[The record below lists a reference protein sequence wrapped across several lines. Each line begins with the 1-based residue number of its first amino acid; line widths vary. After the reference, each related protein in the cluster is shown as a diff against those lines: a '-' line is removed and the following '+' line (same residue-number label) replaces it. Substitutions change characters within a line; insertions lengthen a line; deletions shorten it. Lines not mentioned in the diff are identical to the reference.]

1 MTTTIPNRT
10 SAANRRVDAAPTA
23 PLSAVKPPYVMAACV
38 SLGALILYVLTLAPT
53 TQFWD
58 TSEYITA
65 AYTLGIPHPPGNP
78 LFVLMAHVF
87 GLLPLARAYAERIN
101 LFAAV
106 TSAIS
111 AGCWFL
117 IAERWLR
124 SFVPVLWPRR
134 IAALAGALVSATAFT
149 VWNQSV
155 VNEKVYTLSLLSIAL
170 ILWLIVRWDDQPA
183 GEAHDH
189 HLLLIVYLLA
199 LTATNHMM
207 GVLVGP
213 VVIILLFPPLKTQ
226 RPVSDAERSVEWSQF
241 LVVTSVWVLLLTLGL
256 ESWEPIAVAGVL
268 FLAALVYAISAGN
281 ASFAVAALL
290 VAVVGL
296 SVYTYLPIRA
306 GFHPPIN
313 EGEPTTWRALWDVI
327 FRVQYGKPSIFDN
340 PTQPPGSGNTGH
352 TAALYWAQ
360 IVNYAQYFS
369 WQFAHDWSERVQRV
383 SAVVFAFVGGIGAM
397 RHWRADKRT
406 ALAMTVLMFTFTLA
420 LVFYLNFKYGFSL
433 HPEQPLAAHEVRQ
446 RDYFFMVSFAIWG
459 IWVAMGLAAMLEGVG
474 DWFRERQPDET
485 RRWLYGTPLIMAL
498 ALVPLF
504 GNRLTA
510 SRKGETLARDFA
522 YDVLQSVEPY
532 GVLVTAGDNDTFPLW
547 YAQEV
552 EGIRKDVTVLNLSLA
567 NTDWYIRQ
575 LQGRPVT
582 PFDSL
587 NAPAIYRGKQWP
599 MPTDR
604 LMTLSDAQLAALE
617 QFYIL
622 EDKRTARLG
631 TGADT
636 VRVTI
641 DPQMLG
647 RPYLERADVIVLQVI
662 RDQLGKRPIAFSRT
676 VGLYADQFGFT
687 SHLEGHGFAR
697 VLRPKELVQSDSIQ
711 GVQSLGYVNVP
722 RTTRLLFDVYHI
734 DAAARQRP
742 RGWVDEPSKGILDLY
757 GLTFYT
763 MAEVIQKKDAALAA
777 RAQEIA
783 QMVFRNTRMTLQP
796 LPERPVR

>member
-1 MTTTIPNRT
+1 MTTTVPNRT
-10 SAANRRVDAAPTA
+10 TPMSRTPVHAVPT
-23 PLSAVKPPYVMAACV
+23 PFDAVKPPYLMAGCV

-58 TSEYITA
+58 TSEYIA
-65 AYTLGIPHPPGNP
+65 AANTLGIPHPPGNP

-101 LFAAV
+101 LFAAA

-117 IAERWLR
+117 VAERWLR
-124 SFVPVLWPRR
+124 SFVPALWPRR
-134 IAALAGALVSATAFT
+134 FAALAGAIVSATAFT

-183 GEAHDH
+183 GQAHDH
-189 HLLLIVYLLA
+189 HLLLIIYLLA

-213 VVIILLFPPLKTQ
+213 VVIILLYPPLKKQ
-226 RPVSDAERSVEWSQF
+226 RPLSDAERSLEWSQF
-241 LVVTSVWVLLLTLGL
+241 LVFTSVWALLMTLGL
-256 ESWEPIAVAGVL
+256 EGWTPIAVAGVV
-268 FLAALVYAISAGN
+268 FAAALAYAIMAGN

-290 VAVVGL
+290 VAVVGI

-306 GFHPPIN
+306 HFYPPIN
-313 EGEPTTWRALWDVI
+313 EGEPTTWKALWDVI

-340 PTQPPGSGNTGH
+340 PTQPPGADNLGH

-360 IVNYAQYFS
+360 LVNYAQYFS
-369 WQFAHDWSERVQRV
+369 WQFAHDWSDRLQRV
-383 SAVVFAFVGGIGAM
+383 LAVVFAFVGGIGAL

-406 ALAMTVLMFTFTLA
+406 ALAMTVLMFTFTFM

-446 RDYFFMVSFAIWG
+446 RDYFFIVSFALWG
-459 IWVAMGLAAMLEGVG
+459 IWVAMGLASMIEAVS
-474 DWFRERQPDET
+474 DWLRERQPDEA
-485 RRWLYGTPLIMAL
+485 RRWLYGTPLLAL
-498 ALVPLF
+498 ALIPLL
-504 GNRLTA
+504 GNRLTG

-522 YDVLQSVEPY
+522 YDLLQSVEPY

-552 EGIRKDVTVLNLSLA
+552 EGIRKDVTVVNLSLA
-567 NTDWYIRQ
+567 NTDWYVRQ
-575 LQGRPVT
+575 LQRRPLAT
-582 PFDSL
+582 FDST
-587 NAPAIYRGKQWP
+587 NAPAMYRGRQWP
-599 MPTDR
+599 KPEGR
-604 LMTLSDAQLAALE
+604 LMSLTDEQLDALP
-617 QFYIL
+617 QFYMV
-622 EDKRTARLG
+622 EDKRTAKLG

-636 VRVTI
+636 VRITV

-647 RPYLERADVIVLQVI
+647 RPYVERADLIVMQVI
-662 RDQLGKRPIAFSRT
+662 KDQLGKRPIYYSRT
-676 VGLYADQFGFT
+676 VGLYGDQFGLT
-687 SHLEGHGFAR
+687 SHLEGQGFAR
-697 VLRPKELVQSDSIQ
+697 VLRPKAIAPSDSIQ
-711 GVQSLGYVNVP
+711 GIQSLGYVNVP
-722 RTTRLLFDVYHI
+722 RTMKLLFDVYHS
-734 DAAARQRP
+734 DAAARLRP

-757 GLTFYT
+757 GLTYYA
-763 MAEVIQKKDAALAA
+763 MAEAIQAKDPTLSA
-777 RAQEIA
+777 RAQQIA
-783 QMVFRNTRMTLQP
+783 QAVFRNTRMTLQP